1 MKYSAE
7 TLVAIVQAQ
16 PSMMNEIEARDVVFR
31 QKFDAEKRR
40 EIAPWI
46 MLGREDFQQEEFE
59 LWLSLQANELSE
71 NEAIEK
77 ITDLMERYYGQRYP
91 LR

>member
-1 MKYSAE
+1 MKYLAE

-16 PSMMNEIEARDVVFR
+16 PSVMNEIEARDVVFR

-46 MLGREDFQQEEFE
+46 MLGREDLQQKEF
-59 LWLSLQANELSE
+59 L
-71 NEAIEK
+71 
-77 ITDLMERYYGQRYP
+77 Y
-91 LR
+91 